1 MLNLFQH
8 KGRGFEIL
16 TGRQNDEGGDE
27 QHVFLWDYD
36 ATCPLDSYR
45 AIIYVHI
52 VESR

>member
-45 AIIYVHI
+45 AIIYVHV